1 MARKKR
7 FSIDDIIGA
16 AFEIVR
22 VEGMANLT
30 ARAVGRA
37 LNASTMPVYSHVKAM
52 REIEEA
58 VVRRAW
64 ETLAVYQ
71 ATSRSGD
78 IYVDIGLGYVL
89 FAKNEPHLFAC
100 IHSDAYRDINT
111 ALGDINFENHLNRLL
126 EADYP
131 MFRGLPAES
140 VRVIMFYGWLFT
152 HGFASLL
159 TSGIGNEVRKLES
172 EAATIA
178 FFNSATAIFYEGL
191 KSLVK
196 THQP

>member
-7 FSIDDIIGA
+7 FSIEDIINA
-16 AFEIVR
+16 AFGIVR
-22 VEGMANLT
+22 ADGMAGLT
-30 ARAVGRA
+30 ARSVAKA
-37 LNASTMPVYSHVKAM
+37 LNASTMPVYSHVKTM
-52 REIEEA
+52 RDVEEA

-64 ETLAVYQ
+64 EELAAYQ
-71 ATSRSGD
+71 TTSRSGD

-89 FAKNEPHLFAC
+89 FAKNERHLFAC

-111 ALGDINFENHLNRLL
+111 AMGEINFENHRKRLM
-126 EADYP
+126 EMDYP

-140 VRVIMFYGWLFT
+140 VRVIMFYGWLFA

-172 EAATIA
+172 EAATIS

-196 THQP
+196 THQQ